1 MQKFTLIEL
10 LVKRSHLCCDHADGN
25 KDGSSPVHGQV
36 KQYCFTLIEL
46 LVVIAII
53 AILAAMLLPALSA
66 ARERA
71 KTSSCSANLK
81 QHGLALLLYADSYD
95 GHIEGV
101 SWASKYKEKGTS
113 YPFETWNAWD
123 TNLLEYIGDK
133 KAFLCPSDAVGRNGK
148 NEKPE
153 ASYGA
158 ATIYFIKGSSA
169 TDSRNNQLV
178 IHRIHDAAGML
189 YAIDYFHD
197 YRRFGVASNHTVAS
211 KTYKDAEKDAR
222 KYMVAPHSGETGSNM
237 LFYDGHTEYV
247 TYNKTSTKMFPDE
260 RSYSETF
267 F

>member
-1 MQKFTLIEL
+1 MKKIRKTS
-10 LVKRSHLCCDHADGN
+10 VP
-25 KDGSSPVHGQV
+25 SSWRV

-66 ARERA
+66 ARESA
-71 KTSSCSANLK
+71 KQSNCKGNLK
-81 QHGLALLLYADSYD
+81 QHGIGLLLYADNYD

-101 SWASKYKEKGTS
+101 SYASRYKEKGST

-153 ASYGA
+153 ASYGV
-158 ATIYFIKGSSA
+158 ATIYFLKGSNA
-169 TDSRNNQLV
+169 TDKRHNQLV
-178 IHRIHDAAGML
+178 IHRIHDASGML
-189 YAIDYFHD
+189 YAIDYFHE

-211 KTYKDAEKDAR
+211 KTYKDATR
-222 KYMVAPHSGETGSNM
+222 KKMFAPHSGETGSNVV
-237 LFYDGHTEYV
+237 FFDGHTEYV
-247 TYNKTSTKMFPDE
+247 QYPGNTKMFPDE
-260 RSYSETF
+260 RTYEETF
-267 F
+267 L